1 MGLKGGPTQDEIM
14 AVSLFKLNMKEGD
27 VMADIG
33 CGTAKISIEAS
44 KICKNVYAIDRRC
57 EAVEYAKREIES
69 AGRDNIILIHGE
81 ASAVLDEIG
90 TDAFDCAFIGGSGD
104 IESILERLKQMVSG
118 RIVVNAVLL
127 DTVSKTVNK
136 MKELGIFKEAIH
148 VQVSRSYELVGDI
161 MFKPI
166 NPVYIIVGEVE

>member
-14 AVSLFKLNMKEGD
+14 AVSLQKLNIEDGD

-44 KICKNVYAIDRRC
+44 KKCSTVYAIDRRA
-57 EAVEYAKREIES
+57 EAVDYAKSEIEK

-81 ASAVLDEIG
+81 ASAALDDIG
-90 TDAFDCAFIGGSGD
+90 ALDCAFIGGSGN
-104 IESILERLKQMVSG
+104 IEIILEKLKSVVSG

-127 DTVSKTVNK
+127 DTVSRTVNK
-136 MKELGIFKEAIH
+136 MKELGIFREVVH

-166 NPVYIIVGEVE
+166 NPIYIIVGEVL

>member
-14 AVSLFKLNMKEGD
+14 AVSLLKLNIKEGD
-27 VMADIG
+27 VLADIG

-44 KICKNVYAIDRRC
+44 GKCSSIYAIDRRV
-57 EAVEYAKREIES
+57 EAVEYAKHEIEK
-69 AGRDNIILIHGE
+69 AGKDNIILIHGE

-90 TDAFDCAFIGGSGD
+90 TLDCAFLGGSGN
-104 IESILERLKQMVSG
+104 IEIILEKLKGMISG

-127 DTVSKTVNK
+127 DTVSRTVNK
-136 MKELGIFKEAIH
+136 MKELGIFLEVVH
-148 VQVSRSYELVGDI
+148 VQVSRSYELAGDI

-166 NPVYIIVGEVE
+166 NPVYIIVGEVK

>member
-14 AVSLFKLNMKEGD
+14 AVSLQKLRIKDGD

-44 KICKNVYAIDRRC
+44 GKCSSIYAIDRRA
-57 EAVEYAKREIES
+57 EAVEYAKQEIEN
-69 AGRDNIILIHGE
+69 AGKENIILIHGE
-81 ASAVLDEIG
+81 ALSVLEEIG
-90 TDAFDCAFIGGSGD
+90 TDAFDCAFIGGSGN
-104 IESILERLKQMVSG
+104 IEPVLEKLKEMVTG

-127 DTVSKTVNK
+127 DTVSKTVKK
-136 MKELGIFKEAIH
+136 MKELGIFREVIH

>member
-14 AVSLFKLNMKEGD
+14 AVSLLKLNIKEGD
-27 VMADIG
+27 VLADIG

-44 KICKNVYAIDRRC
+44 DKCSSIYAIDRRA
-57 EAVEYAKREIES
+57 EAVEYAKEEIEK
-69 AGRDNIILIHGE
+69 AGKENIILIHGE
-81 ASAVLDEIG
+81 ASTVLDEIG
-90 TDAFDCAFIGGSGD
+90 TLDCAFLGGSGN
-104 IESILERLKQMVSG
+104 IEVILEKLKEIVSG

-127 DTVSKTVNK
+127 DTVSRTVNK
-136 MKELGIFKEAIH
+136 MKELGIFLEVVH

-166 NPVYIIVGEVE
+166 NPVYIIVGEVK